1 MFFKRK
7 KKPEDVGEIVRI
19 PHLGSRLSNIE
30 PTVALPDS
38 ELIRTEIDSG
48 RLKDSCRA
56 LLESINV
63 DIYNRDYYNAH
74 IDAITEVDKQRLHAA
89 IALYWAKMK
98 GIVDAQTEEKY
109 MLPPTIADIDVF
121 LDDLKEE

>member
-56 LLESINV
+56 LLENITV